1 MDFKSLVDFIIEA
14 GPATA
19 DPGSAPGVDPTK
31 ENKVDPNAE
40 LEKQTIED
48 FIQTYANDIKTAYEK
63 KYGVVPGNYL
73 SETNLQQL
81 AYIAME
87 KCKRTTAE
95 SNFYKPFD
103 YVFPLLDLFGFLTR
117 LFIKGSTATEDQKK
131 AEVDKF
137 IKYLKETP
145 SNIPLDYKPLNSWAN
160 MVKNHYFSNAKTEE
174 SLGSLRL
181 DDIVKKFPTL
191 SFYWL
196 VLELAAFYMK
206 GKTAKFPTKYNS
218 VIQLGNTK
226 VTEILTKIVEFKGGT
241 TRFNEPALTE
251 AYGSA
256 FFDRILRVSVNLYE
270 LYRQQ
275 AAQALG
281 KNSGLEENSAVY
293 QQFIG
298 VQQKSGAV
306 PLIWGKF
313 AKTTTTE
320 SISSNYKLGFES
332 LWENLIDQINS
343 SNLILESGWFR
354 LGDGKIVKIDDG
366 GDEDTNSS
374 FVIKYTVVDKKD
386 HNKPDP
392 NYDPVVLNV
401 KDFEAIYDKNVQ
413 VQKEVSN
420 LIQQQNKKNQYQT
433 NLLIKNPKDKKVL
446 FTYFSKASGPNS
458 TEEKTIDSAVQG
470 VLQQRLK
477 DQLIK
482 RRQNKSAKTNVSTP
496 ENTPSSVFYLKN
508 ELGED
513 IKTTEFL
520 YNSTKLKEAT
530 DGGDP
535 LSATLWKSLE
545 AFASFIQ
552 TSEKNDWAS
561 DVKAGLAA
569 GAAAAQSGQLR
580 AV

>member
-14 GPATA
+14 EPATV

-40 LEKQTIED
+40 LEKQTIEV
-48 FIQTYANDIKTAYEK
+48 FIETYANDIKTAYEK
-63 KYGVVPGNYL
+63 KYGAVPGNYL

-241 TRFNEPALTE
+241 TGFNEPALIE

-306 PLIWGKF
+306 PLIWGNF
-313 AKTTTTE
+313 AETTTTE

-332 LWENLIDQINS
+332 LWENLINQIVPS
-343 SNLILESGWFR
+343 HL
-354 LGDGKIVKIDDG
+354 K
-366 GDEDTNSS
+366 ED
-374 FVIKYTVVDKKD
+374 
-386 HNKPDP
+386 
-392 NYDPVVLNV
+392 
-401 KDFEAIYDKNVQ
+401 
-413 VQKEVSN
+413 
-420 LIQQQNKKNQYQT
+420 
-433 NLLIKNPKDKKVL
+433 
-446 FTYFSKASGPNS
+446 
-458 TEEKTIDSAVQG
+458 
-470 VLQQRLK
+470 
-477 DQLIK
+477 
-482 RRQNKSAKTNVSTP
+482 STP
-496 ENTPSSVFYLKN
+496 ETTTENIPSSVFYLKN

-561 DVKAGLAA
+561 DVKTGLAA